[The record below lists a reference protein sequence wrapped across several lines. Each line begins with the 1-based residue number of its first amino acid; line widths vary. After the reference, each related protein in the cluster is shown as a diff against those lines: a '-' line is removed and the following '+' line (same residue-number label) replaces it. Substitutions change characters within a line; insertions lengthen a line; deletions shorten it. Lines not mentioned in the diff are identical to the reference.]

1 MATPLN
7 PLAGEWG
14 SVLSRGQARRMSR
27 RFAGVGVG
35 ISPARLREIVAG
47 APFAGTESVD
57 VNFAIA
63 ATEMQ
68 HDERIARF
76 VRMRRRAVQWLVFAG
91 MVLVA
96 LHLLICMAFAFVS
109 VVQHSAPF

>member
-7 PLAGEWG
+7 PQVGEWG
-14 SVLSRGQARRMSR
+14 SLLSRGQARRMSR

-35 ISPARLREIVAG
+35 ISPARLREIVGG
-47 APFAGTESVD
+47 APFAGAESVD

-63 ATEMQ
+63 ATEFERE
-68 HDERIARF
+68 ERIARF
-76 VRMRRRAVQWLVFAG
+76 ARMRRRVVHWLIFAG

-96 LHLLICMAFAFVS
+96 LHLLICMAYAFVS
-109 VVQHSAPF
+109 VVQHTTPF